1 MGLKYIICII
11 CHQHTANLKSSFY
24 DWKTTSGSEHD
35 MPAQKEA
42 VAQVRWHINKNV
54 KNLE

>member
-1 MGLKYIICII
+1 
-11 CHQHTANLKSSFY
+11 
-24 DWKTTSGSEHD
+24 